1 VDGYIAYPDDAV
13 GPLFDWYGNGDTEV
27 SARASGWTFH
37 VSQASADYVRPFWE
51 AIKVTVIG
59 RHLFDTTNGWDGDP
73 AAGDELVVVT
83 RRPLPEAWLADH
95 PDAPFHT
102 AGSVEAGIALAKKLA
117 GDGLVCVTAG
127 DLGGQAF
134 SAGLVDEIA
143 MDVAPVVLGEGVR
156 FFGSH
161 AGTVLLDDPDQV
173 VRGDRVLHLHTQS
186 SADRP
191 STAAALGP
199 SPLPIVSFPKAGLL
213 WDGPDAAYDA
223 RGSTGPSA
231 VTRCSCTWCWPGS
244 IEPSNVVFAA
254 LAECS
259 LVEDRTGWSIRKIVR
274 TVTGLVANGYLPR
287 AKTPPR

>member
-1 VDGYIAYPDDAV
+1 MARVVMQAVVSVDGYIAYPDDTV
-13 GPLFDWYGNGDTEV
+13 GPLFDWYGNGDTEA

-37 VSQASADYVRPFWE
+37 VSQASADYVQPFWD
-51 AIKVTVIG
+51 AVKVTVIG

-83 RRPLPEAWLADH
+83 HRPLPEAWLADH

-102 AGSVEAGIALAKKLA
+102 AASVEAGIALAKKLA

-173 VRGDRVLHLHTQS
+173 VQGDRVLHLH
-186 SADRP
+186 
-191 STAAALGP
+191 
-199 SPLPIVSFPKAGLL
+199 
-213 WDGPDAAYDA
+213 Y
-223 RGSTGPSA
+223 
-231 VTRCSCTWCWPGS
+231 
-244 IEPSNVVFAA
+244 
-254 LAECS
+254 
-259 LVEDRTGWSIRKIVR
+259 
-274 TVTGLVANGYLPR
+274 TVQR
-287 AKTPPR
+287 